1 MHYMDD
7 LKDLL
12 CAELEEYAEKGKK
25 SGKMSAADLDG
36 IHKLTDTVKNIMKI
50 NVLEEEMEGGYSEDG
65 RYMGEGRIYGM
76 SYDGGMSYEGGGSSY
91 ARGGR
96 GRGRNARRDSMGRY
110 SSRGGSSYDDG
121 MMGGQS
127 YARGGRGGNRGGN
140 SSYRGGGY
148 SRDDGK
154 EYMME
159 QLEEMMEQAQK
170 PAEKE
175 ALRRCM
181 DALKRA

>member
-1 MHYMDD
+1 MHYMHD

-12 CAELEEYAEKGKK
+12 CAELEDYAEKGKK
-25 SGKMSAADLDG
+25 SGKMSMGDLES

-50 NVLEEEMEGGYSEDG
+50 DVLKEEAGYSEDG
-65 RYMGEGRIYGM
+65 HYMGEGRIYGT
-76 SYDGGMSYEGGGSSY
+76 SYESGYSERGGSSY
-91 ARGGR
+91 ARGR
-96 GRGRNARRDSMGRY
+96 GRYAKRDSMGRY
-110 SSRGGSSYDDG
+110 SRDGGMSYGDD
-121 MMGGQS
+121 MS
-127 YARGGRGGNRGGN
+127 YARGGRGGNRGGM
-140 SSYRGGGY
+140 RGGY

-154 EYMME
+154 HYMME
-159 QLEEMMEQAQK
+159 QLEEMMEEAEK

>member
-1 MHYMDD
+1 MDYMHD

-12 CAELEEYAEKGKK
+12 CAELEDYAEKGKK
-25 SGKMSAADLDG
+25 SGKMSMGDVET
-36 IHKLTDTVKNIMKI
+36 IHKLTDTVKNILKI
-50 NVLEEEMEGGYSEDG
+50 DLMESEEGYSEDG
-65 RYMGEGRIYGM
+65 HYMGEGRIYGT
-76 SYDGGMSYEGGGSSY
+76 SYESGYSERGGSSY
-91 ARGGR
+91 AR

-110 SSRGGSSYDDG
+110 SRDGGMSYDDD
-121 MMGGQS
+121 MS
-127 YARGGRGGNRGGN
+127 YARGGRMGNRGGM
-140 SSYRGGGY
+140 RGGY

-154 EYMME
+154 HYMME
-159 QLEEMMEQAQK
+159 QLEEMMEEAEK